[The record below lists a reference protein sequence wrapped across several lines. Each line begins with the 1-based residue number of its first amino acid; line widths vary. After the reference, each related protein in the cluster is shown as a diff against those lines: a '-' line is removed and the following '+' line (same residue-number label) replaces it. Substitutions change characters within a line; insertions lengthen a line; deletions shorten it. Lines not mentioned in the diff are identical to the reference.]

1 MNRGWSLQQP
11 VWNRLAEV
19 LSNASRKFKWERV
32 PLDIAYKMSIP
43 PKKSGVYMLCLSPP
57 HCDKYF
63 VNSKAPMFNAL
74 YIGSAEDLKKRF
86 TDYANQKNLSSK
98 RVEYFLESYA
108 TIMFVYAICDISLI
122 KAVEGILIDSF
133 GPSANGKREGV
144 GAPIPGRV
152 ETGYRL

>member
-11 VWNRLAEV
+11 VWNRLAKT
-19 LSNASRKFKWERV
+19 LSGAVRKIKWEQV
-32 PLDIAYKMSIP
+32 PLDIAHKMSIP

-57 HCDKYF
+57 HCDEYF

-74 YIGSAEDLKKRF
+74 YIGSAEDLKRRF
-86 TDYANQKNLSSK
+86 TDYANQQNTSSK
-98 RVEYFLESYA
+98 KVKHFLESYA
-108 TIMFVYAICDISLI
+108 TIMFVYAVCDMSEM
-122 KAVEGILIDSF
+122 KAVEGRLIDSF

-144 GAPIPGRV
+144 GAPIPGKV